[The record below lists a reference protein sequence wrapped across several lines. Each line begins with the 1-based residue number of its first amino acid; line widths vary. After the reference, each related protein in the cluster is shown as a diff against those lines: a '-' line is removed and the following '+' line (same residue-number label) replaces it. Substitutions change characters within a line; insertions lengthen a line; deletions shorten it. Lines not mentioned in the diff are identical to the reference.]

1 MTNYDTSKP
10 YIKYN
15 EDVLNHNIITN
26 TLIYKACERMKSWFS
41 RTDIYLDY
49 DDVDKKIRFM
59 QKIKH
64 SKGKFAG
71 KYFSL
76 LPYQQWITANIIGW
90 KYKETNTRVINTALL
105 MLARKAGKTFF
116 CACLMLSII
125 MTDGEQGAEGYMI
138 ANSAKQSGICFEHAS
153 NSCKSLDPNGKIFS
167 RYRSE
172 IRIPLLNSKI
182 QILSSETNKLDG
194 LSPSVFIVDEYG
206 EAQTNENFNILRTG
220 QGIRDNALGI
230 IISTA
235 SFRVGPDY
243 PLYAAWENAKNVLNN
258 INEQDSLFAAIYQL
272 DEEDDY
278 KDESIWIKSNPTL
291 GDTVSYKYLREQV
304 QQAINEPS
312 SEVSIK
318 TKNFNCWCQ
327 SAKTWIPYEKIVN
340 VSKSFEYDIFNKEE
354 EYAILGVDIAERS
367 DLCVVTSLVEH
378 DSKLYLKAH
387 PFICQTAYDNSP
399 NKLLYRQWEKNGYLT
414 LVPTESID
422 IDWVIKLVSDLNEL
436 IPIGVVGYDPYHAK
450 QFCIACQKQ
459 GIPTQPVKQGIGSF
473 AEPTSL
479 LEHMILTEQVVID
492 DSPVTKWTFS
502 NVLLKM
508 DENENRKPV
517 KSAQDQKID
526 IVIAFIQSIKI
537 WMDLTGVV
545 DYSQLEA
552 VVLD

>member
-1 MTNYDTSKP
+1 MSNYDISKE

-15 EDVLNHNIITN
+15 EDVLNNNIISN
-26 TLIYKACERMKSWFS
+26 KLIYQACERMKSWFS

-71 KYFSL
+71 KYFKL
-76 LPYQQWITANIIGW
+76 LPYQQWITASIIGW

-116 CACLMLSII
+116 AAALMIAII
-125 MTDGEQGAEGYMI
+125 MTDGELGAEGYMI
-138 ANSAKQSGICFEHAS
+138 ANSAKQAGIAFEHAS

-167 RYRSE
+167 RYRSD

-220 QGIRDNALGI
+220 QGIRENALGI

-235 SFRVGPDY
+235 SFRVGSDY
-243 PLYAAWENAKNVLNN
+243 PLYAAWENAKNVLNK
-258 INEQDSLFAAIYQL
+258 IHEQDSLFAAIYQL
-272 DEEDDY
+272 DDEDDY
-278 KDESIWIKSNPTL
+278 KDESVWIKSNPTL
-291 GDTVSYKYLREQV
+291 GDTVSHKYLREQV

-327 SAKTWIPYEKIVN
+327 SETTWILDEKIRL
-340 VSKSFEYDIFNKEE
+340 VSKKFDYDIFVPEE
-354 EYAILGVDIAERS
+354 EYSIIGIDIAERS
-367 DLCVVTSLVEH
+367 DLCVVTSLIPH
-378 DSKLYLKAH
+378 NDKLYLKAH
-387 PFICQTAYDNSP
+387 PFICETAYNNSP
-399 NKLLYRQWEKNGYLT
+399 NKELYRQWVKNGQLE
-414 LVPTESID
+414 LVKADSID
-422 IDWVIKLVSDLNEL
+422 IDFVIKKIETINNKVPIALVA
-436 IPIGVVGYDPYHAK
+436 YDPYHANQLK
-450 QFCIACQKQ
+450 IACEKN
-459 GIPTQPVKQGIGSF
+459 GIPVRAVKQGLGSF
-473 AEPTSL
+473 GEPTSL
-479 LEHMILTEQVVID
+479 LEHMILTKEVIID
-492 DSPVTKWTFS
+492 SSPVTRWCFS
-502 NVLLKM
+502 NVLIKT

-517 KSAQDQKID
+517 KSSKNQKID
-526 IVIAFIQSIKI
+526 IVIGFIQSIKI
-537 WMDLTGVV
+537 YMELQGIISYEDLK
-545 DYSQLEA
+545 A
-552 VVLD
+552 VALN